1 MCSFQGGL
9 LGIQRRA
16 GGLGFVSSGLGLG
29 AGGVQGFGLGV
40 QLCQGGAVVVG
51 QLPQGLG
58 KGQHLVQAAGL
69 HQQGNVAAA
78 VQKLHRAHLAF
89 AAGQAGVVFGLLVRQ
104 RLGGLLGGRGALV
117 QGALGLLQG
126 CIYAAQLGGDFGAL
140 PLQLVDL
147 ALGLALLV
155 LQFFQFLLGFVV
167 GLLGLI
173 LFCR

>member
-1 MCSFQGGL
+1 MLPPPSKSCIAPIWL
-9 LGIQRRA
+9 LQRP
-16 GGLGFVSSGLGLG
+16 G
-29 AGGVQGFGLGV
+29 
-40 QLCQGGAVVVG
+40 C
-51 QLPQGLG
+51 
-58 KGQHLVQAAGL
+58 
-69 HQQGNVAAA
+69 
-78 VQKLHRAHLAF
+78 
-89 AAGQAGVVFGLLVRQ
+89 VVFGLLVRQ

-140 PLQLVDL
+140 PLQLIDL

>member
-1 MCSFQGGL
+1 MLPPPSKSCIAPIWLLQQARLASYSACLSASAWAACS
-9 LGIQRRA
+9 
-16 GGLGFVSSGLGLG
+16 
-29 AGGVQGFGLGV
+29 
-40 QLCQGGAVVVG
+40 
-51 QLPQGLG
+51 
-58 KGQHLVQAAGL
+58 
-69 HQQGNVAAA
+69 AAA
-78 VQKLHRAHLAF
+78 Q
-89 AAGQAGVVFGLLVRQ
+89 
-104 RLGGLLGGRGALV
+104 ALV

>member
-1 MCSFQGGL
+1 MSNFHDNNTNYSNYNGYPNNSNIPNEPSGG
-9 LGIQRRA
+9 GNRNGRH
-16 GGLGFVSSGLGLG
+16 SN
-29 AGGVQGFGLGV
+29 
-40 QLCQGGAVVVG
+40 AVVIVSIA
-51 QLPQGLG
+51 
-58 KGQHLVQAAGL
+58 LVML
-69 HQQGNVAAA
+69 I
-78 VQKLHRAHLAF
+78 
-89 AAGQAGVVFGLLVRQ
+89 
-104 RLGGLLGGRGALV
+104 LGGLLGGRGALV

-167 GLLGLI
+167 GPLGLI